1 MLALLLACALISGEE
16 ESVPVVE
23 EAPPTAADWNA
34 WPPDNQLVPSAE
46 ELAVA
51 LGEAGLHARVTEL
64 AARISHD
71 TDIVLSSLAAMRT
84 GAEIGALLLEAG
96 AAPPEVR
103 SARLGRIAEGFEVME
118 LDTAGVMALRDAGK
132 ELEGEAWLERLDGER
147 PALGGLTGQ
156 RGDGELPLALA
167 GGWLQALWLVARAA
181 EIEQRPESAHGLL
194 YRPEVDAYFME
205 YLSKCAAER
214 FPDGTITALDEG
226 MTTIR
231 ERAANDPMSADD
243 VRVVRETA
251 EGLLGMM

>member
-1 MLALLLACALISGEE
+1 MLAFLLACSLISGDEE
-16 ESVPVVE
+16 AGAPVV

-34 WPPDNQLVPSAE
+34 WPHDNDLVPTAG
-46 ELAVA
+46 ELATT
-51 LGEAGLHARVTEL
+51 LGEAGLHARVAEL
-64 AARISHD
+64 ASRISHD

-96 AAPPEVR
+96 TAPPEVR

-118 LDTAGVMALRDAGK
+118 LDTTGVSALRTASK
-132 ELEGEAWLERLDGER
+132 ELEGEGWLTRLDDER
-147 PALGGLTGQ
+147 SSLVGLTGQ

-181 EIEQRPESAHGLL
+181 EIEGRPEAAHSLL
-194 YRPEVDAYFME
+194 YQPEVDAYFMA
-205 YLSKCAAER
+205 YLGQCASER